1 MRKIDLKRSFLLL
14 GLGLPVQMAVAATDL
29 PKPFTF
35 TRYQP
40 MMDRSPFAVATA
52 MAPAPTAPN
61 FAKDLYVAN
70 AARAKEGDLVTVASS
85 TDKNWKKYLTTAA
98 PVDGISITNIEWSEK
113 IGATKVTIAKD
124 GQTATIGF
132 NEALL
137 HPGPAGQNPMAQNPV
152 PPAQNP
158 TAALNVQAQDKNA
171 VPGQVPVAPGALPPN
186 SAKAM
191 PVPMLPT
198 PPPRVRGIIP
208 RNPAAGGQ
216 PLLQQ
221 KPQQP
226 PPQQQPQSQPQQKPS
241 S

>member
-1 MRKIDLKRSFLLL
+1 
-14 GLGLPVQMAVAATDL
+14 
-29 PKPFTF
+29 
-35 TRYQP
+35 
-40 MMDRSPFAVATA
+40 
-52 MAPAPTAPN
+52 MAPPPTAPN

-98 PVDGISITNIEWSEK
+98 PVDGFSITNIEWSEK
-113 IGATKVTIAKD
+113 IGATKVTISKD

-137 HPGPAGQNPMAQNPV
+137 HPGPPGQNPMAAQNPV

-158 TAALNVQAQDKNA
+158 ATALNVPAQDKNA
-171 VPGQVPVAPGALPPN
+171 VPGQVPVAPGVQAPN

-208 RNPAAGGQ
+208 RNPAGAAGGQ

-221 KPQQP
+221 KPQQ
-226 PPQQQPQSQPQQKPS
+226 QQQPQQQPQQKPS